1 MSETLAIVLAVC
13 SAIITIS
20 SAATAVIMWISKAR
34 APSVK
39 MNERVTNIENRLV
52 KIEQHLD
59 NDNQRLKEQEEAN
72 RITQQS
78 LLAIMNYLIN
88 GGEAD
93 KAKLVA
99 TRDRLQEYLIGK

>member
-1 MSETLAIVLAVC
+1 MSTALAIVLAVC

-20 SAATAVIMWISKAR
+20 SAATAVIMWITKAR

-39 MNERVTNIENRLV
+39 INERVTNLETRV
-52 KIEQHLD
+52 SKIEEHQD
-59 NDNQRLKEQEEAN
+59 NDNQRFKEQEAAN
-72 RITQQS
+72 RITQQA

-88 GGEAD
+88 GDEDD

-99 TRDRLQEYLIGK
+99 TRDKLQDYLIGK

>member
-1 MSETLAIVLAVC
+1 MSDALAIVLAVC

-39 MNERVTNIENRLV
+39 LNERVSDIEKRLV

-88 GGEAD
+88 GDEAD

-99 TRDRLQEYLIGK
+99 TRDKLQEYLIGK

>member
-1 MSETLAIVLAVC
+1 
-13 SAIITIS
+13 
-20 SAATAVIMWISKAR
+20 MWISKAR

-52 KIEQHLD
+52 KVEQHLD

-99 TRDRLQEYLIGK
+99 TRDKLQEYLIGK